1 MFHSLLSMEI
11 GIDILDYFHFQLVGI
26 GPSIEYIY
34 ENSVHGCTLGIL
46 SITVSLLAL
55 SEI

>member
-1 MFHSLLSMEI
+1 MFHSLLSMEL
-11 GIDILDYFHFQLVGI
+11 GIDILDYFHFQLVGK

-34 ENSVHGCTLGIL
+34 ENSVHGCTLGIH
-46 SITVSLLAL
+46 SITVSLVAL